1 MWIKV
6 SSFLGLLNYML
17 IHTKYLLSRSLLS
30 TLIYKK
36 MLFKI
41 LPPPYEQY
49 IKLLQIKFGDVVD
62 ASLGQQIEAY
72 LLSRIQTNIVIKK
85 CDKFL
90 RQWIF
95 GCNKGC
101 KSRNSLI
108 YTLVCGEREVDIYTK
123 SLKIYI
129 KSYQNY
135 QKIKKLLI

>member
-1 MWIKV
+1 
-6 SSFLGLLNYML
+6 ML

-90 RQWIF
+90 RQ
-95 GCNKGC
+95 
-101 KSRNSLI
+101 
-108 YTLVCGEREVDIYTK
+108 
-123 SLKIYI
+123 
-129 KSYQNY
+129 
-135 QKIKKLLI
+135 

>member
-1 MWIKV
+1 
-6 SSFLGLLNYML
+6 ML

-41 LPPPYEQY
+41 LPPPDEQY

-90 RQWIF
+90 RQ
-95 GCNKGC
+95 
-101 KSRNSLI
+101 
-108 YTLVCGEREVDIYTK
+108 
-123 SLKIYI
+123 
-129 KSYQNY
+129 
-135 QKIKKLLI
+135 